1 MNGTGTKA
9 VAPARALLVWI
20 PPFYVSFLSFH
31 LVEVMKLAFNPK
43 WDPQQWMSGLH
54 TWMECLGVPCVHT
67 AELRAST
74 DDRLLRNLFPC
85 SSGNVQTA
93 VRTRVRW
100 TGSDSEQIKC
110 VYSCGNKAAHVMAK
124 LNVFYWL
131 INHCG
136 QTFAQGYK
144 KAKKQILDIGRTEG
158 QVFTEHLEDSCGVRR
173 AREGAFRQMSKVLS
187 WGVNMV
193 CLGLFPLK
201 KVPILWL

>member
-1 MNGTGTKA
+1 M
-9 VAPARALLVWI
+9 
-20 PPFYVSFLSFH
+20 
-31 LVEVMKLAFNPK
+31 
-43 WDPQQWMSGLH
+43 
-54 TWMECLGVPCVHT
+54 PCVHT

-93 VRTRVRW
+93 VRTHVRW

-124 LNVFYWL
+124 LNVFYWP

-144 KAKKQILDIGRTEG
+144 KAKKQILRYRKDRRTGVHRAPGG
-158 QVFTEHLEDSCGVRR
+158 QLW
-173 AREGAFRQMSKVLS
+173 REKSQRE
-187 WGVNMV
+187 
-193 CLGLFPLK
+193 CL
-201 KVPILWL
+201 